1 MGTLVSLLE
10 KLRQIPKPTRKYLPY
25 LFMVFLLILF
35 VLLFPKKSLSIFVIA
50 VLLIVSSF
58 STIYKRLTQISIGI
72 ELISFSTIMLLY
84 SYGMLM
90 ALVGLFIVTL
100 LSSVIEGQL
109 DSFPKQFFATVTV
122 CILILPFLGFPPLI
136 GGMIFVIIRNI
147 VLFIMY
153 FFLYGSSWLS
163 AIGPVTLNLIFNYV
177 LLDKWGERILS
188 MLQ

>member
-1 MGTLVSLLE
+1 MGTLLSLLE

-25 LFMVFLLILF
+25 LFIVFLVILF
-35 VLLFPKKSLSIFVIA
+35 VLLFPKKSLSIFTIA

-58 STIYKRLTQISIGI
+58 STVYKRLTQISIGI

-84 SYGMLM
+84 SYGILM

-109 DSFPKQFFATVTV
+109 DSFPKQFFATVIV
-122 CILILPFLGFPPLI
+122 CILILPFLSFPPLI
-136 GGMIFVIIRNI
+136 GGMLFVIFRNI

-177 LLDKWGERILS
+177 LLDKWGEQILN